1 MAEFVQDLR
10 QAWRMM
16 TRNRGLAAVIVA
28 TLALGIGATT
38 SIFSVVDRLILRPLP
53 FREAERLV
61 FAAETAPEGDR
72 MSVAWPNFVDWRA
85 RARSFDRMEGSR
97 RVQFNLTGFEA
108 AEQLGGRM
116 VTGGFFDLLG
126 VQPQVGRLIVPND
139 DRKGEPDRVV
149 VSDRVWRRLLN
160 ADPRAVGRNLILDG
174 KPYAVIGVLPAGF
187 QYTRAEDLFLPMT
200 PYIDDNDLERGNH
213 SGIFALA
220 RLKPGVTLAA
230 AKAEMKVLTAALA
243 KEHPESNSGVGAD
256 VHPLAEVMVE
266 DVRTSLLV
274 LMVGVGCVLLLAC
287 VNLASLLLARATARQ
302 GEIATRLA
310 LGAGRARIARQM
322 LTESLVLAVLG
333 GALGIWLAKLA
344 LPLLVSV
351 LPATIPRL
359 GTVRMD
365 GRVLLFAAGSA
376 IATAFLF
383 GLLPALQAARTRL
396 HQGARSGRT
405 AARFG
410 GKSPLRR
417 ALLIGEIA
425 LAVIL
430 LTASGLMMRT
440 IARLGRVDPGFRP
453 EHVLSLSFSLVGDR
467 YDEAHRQLAYREI
480 VSRIEAL
487 PGVEAAGLTLSL
499 PFDGSNWGS
508 IFIVEGQPVPPRADL
523 PTAAWIPVSPGLFP
537 GLGLRMIRGRSF
549 SAIDTPDSTKVIVVN
564 ETMAKRLWPG
574 KNPIGQRVKQGWPES
589 ETPWREVVGVVADV
603 KLEGVD
609 QETPLQAYLPL
620 AHNAV
625 QDLYLVVRT
634 AGDPALATS
643 AVVAA
648 MHGFDRDVPVHDVRT
663 MAQVFEG
670 SIGTRRF
677 PALFLGQFSLAAL
690 ILAALGIFGLMSYA
704 VAQRTHEVGVRIA
717 LGARDRD
724 VVREMLGESLLV
736 IVGGTAL
743 GLFGALAATRLLRS
757 LLFEVQPTDP
767 ATFAGAIAILGV
779 VALLAAYI
787 PARRAAG
794 IDPVEALRA
803 E

>member
-16 TRNRGLAAVIVA
+16 TRNRGLAAVIIA

-38 SIFSVVDRLILRPLP
+38 AIFSVVDRLLLRPLP

-126 VQPQVGRLIVPND
+126 VQAQLGRLIVPND
-139 DRKGEPDRVV
+139 DRKGEPDRIV
-149 VSDRVWRRLLN
+149 VSDRIWRRFLN
-160 ADPRAVGRNLILDG
+160 ADPQAIGRSLTLDG
-174 KPYAVIGVLPAGF
+174 KPYTVIGVLPAGF

-200 PYIDDNDLERGNH
+200 PYVDEDDLQRGNH
-213 SGIFALA
+213 SGIYAIA
-220 RLKPGVTLAA
+220 RLKPGVPLAA
-230 AKAEMKVLTAALA
+230 AQAEMKGLSAALA
-243 KEHPESNSGVGAD
+243 KEHPESNSGVGSEVRRLAD
-256 VHPLAEVMVE
+256 MMVE

-310 LGAGRARIARQM
+310 LGAGRSRIARQL
-322 LTESLVLAVLG
+322 LTESLVLAALG
-333 GALGIWLAKLA
+333 GLLGIWLAKLA

-351 LPATIPRL
+351 LPSTIPRL

-365 GRVLLFAAGSA
+365 GRVLAFAAAAALS
-376 IATAFLF
+376 TAFLF

-396 HQGARSGRT
+396 LQGARTGNV

-410 GKSPLRR
+410 GRSPLRR
-417 ALLIGEIA
+417 ALLIAEIA
-425 LAVIL
+425 LAVVL

-440 IARLGRVDPGFRP
+440 IARLGQVDPGFRP
-453 EHVLSLSFSLVGDR
+453 DHVLTLQFSLVGDR
-467 YDEAHRQLAYREI
+467 YDEAERQLAYREI
-480 VSRIEAL
+480 VSRIEAV
-487 PGVEAAGLTLSL
+487 PGVRSAGLTLSL
-499 PFDGSNWGS
+499 PFEGSNWGS
-508 IFIVEGQPVPPRADL
+508 IFIVAGQPVPPRAEL
-523 PTAAWIPVSPGLFP
+523 PSAAWIPVSPGLFS
-537 GLGLRMIRGRSF
+537 GLGMRLIRGRTF
-549 SAIDTPDSTKVIVVN
+549 TAADNPDSPKVMLVN
-564 ETMAKRLWPG
+564 ETMARHLWPG
-574 KNPIGQRVKQGWPES
+574 QNPIGQRVKQGWPES

-609 QETPLQAYLPL
+609 RETPLQAYLPL

-625 QDLYLVVRT
+625 RDLYLVVRT
-634 AGDPALATS
+634 AGDPEGATRP
-643 AVVAA
+643 VVEA

-663 MAQVFEG
+663 FDQVFEG

-690 ILAALGIFGLMSYA
+690 VLAALGIFGLMTYA

-724 VVREMLGESLLV
+724 VIREMLRESLLV
-736 IVGGTAL
+736 IAGGTVL
-743 GLFGALAATRLLRS
+743 GLLGALAATRLLRS

-767 ATFAGAIAILGV
+767 ATFAGAIAILGA

-794 IDPVEALRA
+794 IDPVEALRS

>member
-1 MAEFVQDLR
+1 MAIFLQDLR
-10 QAWRMM
+10 QAWRVL

-38 SIFSVVDRLILRPLP
+38 AIFSVVDRLVLRPLP
-53 FREAERLV
+53 FRDAGRLV
-61 FAAETAPEGDR
+61 FAAETGPEGGR

-85 RARSFDRMEGSR
+85 RVRSFDRIEGSR

-126 VQPQVGRLIVPND
+126 IQAQVGRLIVPDD

-160 ADPRAVGRNLILDG
+160 ADPQAIGRSLTLDG
-174 KPYAVIGVLPAGF
+174 KPYSVIGVLPADF

-200 PYIDDNDLERGNH
+200 PYVDDNDLDRGNH
-213 SGIFALA
+213 SGIYAVA
-220 RLKPGVTLAA
+220 RLKPGVTLEAA
-230 AKAEMKVLTAALA
+230 RTEMKGLSAALA
-243 KEHPESNSGVGAD
+243 KEHPESNSGVGSEVHALAD
-256 VHPLAEVMVE
+256 VMVE

-274 LMVGVGCVLLLAC
+274 LMVGVGSVLLLAC

-310 LGAGRARIARQM
+310 LGAGRGRIVRQM
-322 LTESLVLAVLG
+322 LTESLLLALVGGLLG
-333 GALGIWLAKLA
+333 LWLARLA
-344 LPLLVSV
+344 LPLLVSA

-359 GTVRMD
+359 ATVQMD
-365 GRVLLFAAGSA
+365 GRVLAFAAA
-376 IATAFLF
+376 ATLATSFLF

-396 HQGARSGRT
+396 HQGARSGR
-405 AARFG
+405 ASARFG
-410 GKSPLRR
+410 GNSPLRR

-425 LAVIL
+425 LAVVL

-440 IARLGRVDPGFRP
+440 ISQLGRVDPGFKP
-453 EHVLSLSFSLVGDR
+453 EHVLTLSFSLVGDR
-467 YDEAHRQLAYREI
+467 YDEAHRQVAYREI
-480 VSRIEAL
+480 VSRIDAL

-508 IFIVEGQPVPPRADL
+508 IFIVEGQPVPPRAEL
-523 PTAAWIPVSPGLFP
+523 PSAAWIPSSPGVFP
-537 GLGLRMIRGRSF
+537 GLGMRLIRGRTF
-549 SAIDTPDSTKVIVVN
+549 SAIDGPDAPEVVIVN
-564 ETMAKRLWPG
+564 ETMARRLWPG
-574 KNPIGQRVKQGWPES
+574 RNPIGQRVKQGWPES

-620 AHNAV
+620 PQNAV
-625 QDLYLVVRT
+625 SNLYLVVRT
-634 AGDPALATS
+634 AGDPARATG
-643 AVVAA
+643 AVVDA
-648 MHGFDRDVPVHDVRT
+648 MHRFDRDVPVTDVRT
-663 MAQVFEG
+663 MAEVFEG

-704 VAQRTHEVGVRIA
+704 VAQRTHEVGIRIA
-717 LGARDRD
+717 LGARDLD
-724 VVREMLGESLLV
+724 VIREMLGESLRV
-736 IVGGTAL
+736 IVGGAAI
-743 GLFGALAATRLLRS
+743 GLLGALAGTRLLRT
-757 LLFEVQPTDP
+757 LLFEVQPGDP
-767 ATFAGAIAILGV
+767 MTLAGAVVILSS

-787 PARRAAG
+787 PARRATA

>member
-1 MAEFVQDLR
+1 MAIFLQDLR
-10 QAWRMM
+10 QAWRIV

-38 SIFSVVDRLILRPLP
+38 AIFSVVDRLILRPLP
-53 FREAERLV
+53 FQEAERLV
-61 FAAETAPEGDR
+61 FAAETGPEGRR

-85 RARSFDRMEGSR
+85 RARSFDRIEGSR

-126 VQPQVGRLIVPND
+126 VQPQVGRLLVPDD

-160 ADPRAVGRNLILDG
+160 ADPGAVGRSLTLDG
-174 KPYAVIGVLPAGF
+174 KPYTVVGVLPAGF

-200 PYIDDNDLERGNH
+200 PYVDDNDLDRGNH

-220 RLKPGVTLAA
+220 RLKPGVTLDAA
-230 AKAEMKVLTAALA
+230 NAEMRGLTAALA
-243 KEHPESNSGVGAD
+243 KEHPESNSGVGSDVQRLAD
-256 VHPLAEVMVE
+256 VMVE

-310 LGAGRARIARQM
+310 LGAGRGRIARQM
-322 LTESLVLAVLG
+322 LTESLLLAVLG
-333 GALGIWLAKLA
+333 GLLGIWLANLA

-365 GRVLLFAAGSA
+365 GRALAFAAGA
-376 IATAFLF
+376 ALATAFLF

-405 AARFG
+405 SARFG
-410 GKSPLRR
+410 GKSRLRR

-425 LAVIL
+425 LAVVL

-440 IARLGRVDPGFRP
+440 IAQLGRVDPGFRP
-453 EHVLSLSFSLVGDR
+453 DHVLTFSFSLVGER
-467 YDEAHRQLAYREI
+467 YDEAHRQIAYREI
-480 VSRIEAL
+480 VSRVEAL
-487 PGVEAAGLTLSL
+487 PGVQAAGLTLSL

-508 IFIVEGQPVPPRADL
+508 IFIVAGQPVPPRAEL
-523 PTAAWIPVSPGLFP
+523 PSAAWIPVSPGLFP
-537 GLGLRMIRGRSF
+537 GLGMRLIRGRAF
-549 SAIDTPDSTKVIVVN
+549 SATDGPDSPKVMMVN
-564 ETMAKRLWPG
+564 ETMARRLWPG
-574 KNPIGQRVKQGWPES
+574 QNPIGQRVKQGRPES

-625 QDLYLVVRT
+625 SNLYLVVRT
-634 AGDPALATS
+634 AGDPALATG

-663 MAQVFEG
+663 MSQVFEG

-690 ILAALGIFGLMSYA
+690 VLAALGIFGLMTYSWPSA
-704 VAQRTHEVGVRIA
+704 P
-717 LGARDRD
+717 
-724 VVREMLGESLLV
+724 
-736 IVGGTAL
+736 
-743 GLFGALAATRLLRS
+743 TRS
-757 LLFEVQPTDP
+757 G
-767 ATFAGAIAILGV
+767 FA
-779 VALLAAYI
+779 
-787 PARRAAG
+787 
-794 IDPVEALRA
+794 
-803 E
+803 